1 MANTYVLYNPISG
14 SGASIQANKTLET
27 FFQGDNLTY
36 FDVTKLASYANFF
49 ASLQAGEKVVLC
61 GGDGTLNRFA
71 NAVQTFTLQNDV
83 YYYPT
88 GSGNDFWSDIN
99 KTKDDGPVL
108 LNDYLKDLP
117 TVTVKGQTSAFINGV
132 GYGIDGYCCEEG
144 DRLRAQSNKPVNY
157 AGIAIKGLL
166 FHFKPKNAVITVD
179 GQEYTFKKVWIAAT
193 MHGRYYGGG
202 MIPAPQQ
209 IRNNADGTVSLF
221 VWHGSGKLSTLM
233 AFPSI
238 FKGEHVKKTKMI
250 KILTGKEI
258 TVRFDKPNPCQID
271 GETISDVTEYT
282 VKSGKL

>member
-14 SGASIQANKTLET
+14 GGASIQASKTLEK
-27 FFQGDNLTY
+27 FFEGENLTY
-36 FDVTKLASYANFF
+36 FDVTKIASYANFF
-49 ASLQAGEKVVLC
+49 AGLQAGEKVVLC
-61 GGDGTLNRFA
+61 GGDGTLYRFA
-71 NAVQTFTLQNDV
+71 NAVQEFTLQNDV

-99 KTKDDGPVL
+99 KTKDDAPVL
-108 LNDYLKDLP
+108 LNEYLKDLP

-258 TVRFDKPNPCQID
+258 TVRFDKPTPCQID
-271 GETISDVTEYT
+271 GETVSGVTEYT

>member
-14 SGASIQANKTLET
+14 SGASIQASKTLET

>member
-14 SGASIQANKTLET
+14 GGASIQASKTLET

-36 FDVTKLASYANFF
+36 FDLTKLASYANFF

-71 NAVQTFTLQNDV
+71 NAVQEFTLQNDV

-221 VWHGSGKLSTLM
+221 VWYGSGKLSTLM

-271 GETISDVTEYT
+271 GETVSDVTEYT

>member
-14 SGASIQANKTLET
+14 SGASIQASKTLEK
-27 FFQGDNLTY
+27 FFEGENLTY
-36 FDVTKLASYANFF
+36 FDVTKIASYANFF

-108 LNDYLKDLP
+108 LNEYLKDLP

-271 GETISDVTEYT
+271 GETVSDVTEYT

>member
-14 SGASIQANKTLET
+14 SGTSLQESKKLEK
-27 FFQGDNLTY
+27 FFQGETLTY
-36 FDVTKLASYANFF
+36 FDVTKIASYENFF
-49 ASLQAGEKVVLC
+49 ASLQEGEKIILC

-71 NAVQTFTLQNDV
+71 NAVQYFTLVNDV

-88 GSGNDFWSDIN
+88 GTGNDFWSDIE
-99 KTKDDGPVL
+99 KAKDDAPVL
-108 LNDYLKDLP
+108 LNDYLKNLP
-117 TVTVKGQTSAFINGV
+117 VVTVNGKSSVFINGV

-144 DRLRAQSNKPVNY
+144 DKLRAQSDKPVNY
-157 AGIAIKGLL
+157 AGIAVKGLL
-166 FHFKPKNAVITVD
+166 FHFKPRNAKITVD
-179 GQEYTFKKVWIAAT
+179 GQEYEFKKVWIAAT

-209 IRNNADGTVSLF
+209 IRNNDDGTLSLF

-258 TVRFDKPNPCQID
+258 TVRFDKPTPCQID
-271 GETISDVTEYT
+271 GETVLGVSEYT
-282 VKSGKL
+282 VKAGK

>member
-14 SGASIQANKTLET
+14 NGASIQASRTLEK
-27 FFQGDNLTY
+27 FFEGENLTY
-36 FDVTKLASYANFF
+36 FDVTKIASCANFF

-71 NAVQTFTLQNDV
+71 NAVRTFTLQNDV

-108 LNDYLKDLP
+108 LNEYLKDLP

-271 GETISDVTEYT
+271 GETVSDVTEYT

>member
-14 SGASIQANKTLET
+14 DGATIQASKTLEK
-27 FFQGDNLTY
+27 FFEGENLTY
-36 FDVTKLASYANFF
+36 FDVTKIASYANFF
-49 ASLQAGEKVVLC
+49 AGLQAGEKVVLC
-61 GGDGTLNRFA
+61 GGDGTLYRFA
-71 NAVQTFTLQNDV
+71 NAVQEFTLQNDV

-258 TVRFDKPNPCQID
+258 TVRFDKPTPCQID
-271 GETISDVTEYT
+271 GETVSGVTEYT